1 MSPLRGL
8 RRQRGLILLSSLV
21 LAALAAAA
29 VAALV
34 LAFMAAWYW
43 HDLPPLD
50 KATAYRPRQ
59 HLQVL
64 TADGAEIAQFGTE
77 RRIFVPIA

>member
-50 KATAYRPRQ
+50 KACLLYTSRC
-59 HLQVL
+59 V
-64 TADGAEIAQFGTE
+64 
-77 RRIFVPIA
+77 